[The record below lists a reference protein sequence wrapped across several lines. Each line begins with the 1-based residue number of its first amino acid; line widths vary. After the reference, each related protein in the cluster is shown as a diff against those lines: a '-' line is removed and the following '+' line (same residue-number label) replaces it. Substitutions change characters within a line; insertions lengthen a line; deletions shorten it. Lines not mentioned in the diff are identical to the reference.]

1 MKIIKKIPLKK
12 NLSIKNEI
20 DENFGGVVME
30 AWSGWYVFYIY
41 AIFSTFAFSQLEFI
55 FLF

>member
-30 AWSGWYVFYIY
+30 AWSG
-41 AIFSTFAFSQLEFI
+41 
-55 FLF
+55 